1 MGKRIVPSWDK
12 YFMTMAELARTKSK
26 DRSTQVGAVIVG
38 EGHTVL
44 SMGYNGFPR
53 GVNDNV
59 EARHERPLKYLV
71 VEHAERNAIYAAAK
85 NGIKLDGATMYVSCG
100 GVPCAD
106 CCRAIMQA
114 GIICVIVMDRKF
126 EGKGPWDESCAIG
139 KEMLI
144 EAGIK
149 IVTLD
154 SDYEVVINP

>member
-1 MGKRIVPSWDK
+1 MEKRIVPSWNK
-12 YFMTMAELARTKSK
+12 YFMIMAELARTKSK

-53 GVNDNV
+53 GVDDDV
-59 EARHERPLKYLV
+59 EARHERNLKYLV
-71 VEHAERNAIYAAAK
+71 TEHAERNAVYAAAK
-85 NGIKLDGATMYVSCG
+85 NGIKLDGAAIYVSCG

-106 CCRAIMQA
+106 CCRAIIQA
-114 GIICVIVMDRKF
+114 GIICVIVMAREF
-126 EGKGPWDESCAIG
+126 EGKGPWDESCKVG

-144 EAGIK
+144 ESGVK

-154 SDYEVVINP
+154 SNYEVVIM